1 MRPISILHI
10 DECPVFQQVF
20 SIYLREHVPEG
31 IVIGTAENGAAALA
45 LAPKLRPDLIICNLS
60 ITDLPDVLP
69 QLRMVLPETRIIGL
83 TLFDGNQ
90 WDEIDVYS
98 SRTKLILD
106 LQRVIQQV
114 IQRAP

>member
-1 MRPISILHI
+1 MHI

-31 IVIGTAENGAAALA
+31 IVIGTAETGAAARA
-45 LAPKLRPDLIICNLS
+45 LAPKLRPDMIICNLS
-60 ITDLPDVLP
+60 RRDLPDVLP

-83 TLFDGNQ
+83 TLFEGNQ

-106 LQRVIQQV
+106 LQRVIRQV
-114 IQRAP
+114 FQRAP